1 MQMMIIVETHSVGIN
16 DEKEGFLRNPHEDVD
31 SSCCGATKCFTEA
44 SDAWR
49 VNNDWVEE
57 FLSIGPMTGRGKVL
71 VVLPREMRNSQKS
84 IRL

>member
-1 MQMMIIVETHSVGIN
+1 MKGR
-16 DEKEGFLRNPHEDVD
+16 FPHEDVD
-31 SSCCGATKCFTEA
+31 MPCCGATKCFTEA

-57 FLSIGPMTGRGKVL
+57 FLSIGPMTGRAKVL

-84 IRL
+84 IRYMVSATFFKLVQFGCSKKN

>member
-1 MQMMIIVETHSVGIN
+1 MKHTVLVLTIKVKVYVE
-16 DEKEGFLRNPHEDVD
+16 

-49 VNNDWVEE
+49 VENDWVEE

-71 VVLPREMRNSQKS
+71 VVLPREMRNSQRS